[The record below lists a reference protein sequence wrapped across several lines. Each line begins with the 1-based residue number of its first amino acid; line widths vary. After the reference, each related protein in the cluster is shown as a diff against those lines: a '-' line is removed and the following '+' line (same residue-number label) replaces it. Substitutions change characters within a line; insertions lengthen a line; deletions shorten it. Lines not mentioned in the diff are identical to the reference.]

1 MGKEEF
7 EIERNEGVDEINL
20 RSEEV
25 QEIMGRIPSWIERWG
40 ITAIG
45 LLLMII
51 LAGAALFPYPE
62 TLTGRFGELP

>member
-1 MGKEEF
+1 MSKQD
-7 EIERNEGVDEINL
+7 IEKVEAEVINL

-25 QEIMGRIPSWIERWG
+25 QEIMGRIPTWIERWG

-51 LAGAALFPYPE
+51 LAGAALFP
-62 TLTGRFGELP
+62 

>member
-25 QEIMGRIPSWIERWG
+25 QEIMGRIP
-40 ITAIG
+40 
-45 LLLMII
+45 
-51 LAGAALFPYPE
+51 
-62 TLTGRFGELP
+62 